1 MMFKFKCDFQFH
13 ELRCATWTLFYL
25 KGQSLRSEHEVQVTF
40 AVRLVGLGFW
50 ISLDKIYHLIEC
62 GSRFIIRSMGE
73 DRTREL
79 PDNSSFEE
87 RVFARF
93 DAMNTR
99 FDAMEARFDVVDARL
114 AGLDTRVQVLEA
126 KAYDTKPIWERAL
139 AEILNVKERMENIER
154 KFDVLIQ
161 DMMQLRGD
169 QRRVESQ
176 FDALKSKLA

>member
-1 MMFKFKCDFQFH
+1 M
-13 ELRCATWTLFYL
+13 
-25 KGQSLRSEHEVQVTF
+25 S
-40 AVRLVGLGFW
+40 
-50 ISLDKIYHLIEC
+50 
-62 GSRFIIRSMGE
+62 E

-79 PDNSSFEE
+79 PRSPSFEE

-93 DAMNTR
+93 DGMEVR
-99 FDAMEARFDVVDARL
+99 FDAMNVRFATMEARFDAVDARL
-114 AGLDTRVQVLEA
+114 AGLDTRVQALEA
-126 KAYDTKPIWERAL
+126 RAYDTKPIWERAL
-139 AEILNVKERMENIER
+139 AEILNVKERLENVER